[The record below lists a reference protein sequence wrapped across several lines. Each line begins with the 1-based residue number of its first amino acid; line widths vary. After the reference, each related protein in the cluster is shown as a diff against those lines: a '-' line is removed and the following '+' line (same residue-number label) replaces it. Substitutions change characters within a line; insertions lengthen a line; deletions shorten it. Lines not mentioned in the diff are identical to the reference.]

1 LAAYMGGLVLQ
12 SKGVLYVLLGALIGT
27 VAIFT
32 PGALLIFFVY
42 PVWDDVKRMPRIQAA
57 LQGVQVAAVG
67 LIVTAVVL
75 LMKPLGYNTLTIS
88 IVALTALLNHRWGV
102 PPLLIVVLTLTAGLV
117 GELLVLG
124 LP

>member
-1 LAAYMGGLVLQ
+1 MGGMVLQ

-27 VAIFT
+27 LAIFT

-57 LQGVQVAAVG
+57 LRGVQVAAIG
-67 LIVTAVVL
+67 LILAAVVL
-75 LMKPLGYNTLTIS
+75 LMKPLGTSPVTIS

>member
-1 LAAYMGGLVLQ
+1 
-12 SKGVLYVLLGALIGT
+12 
-27 VAIFT
+27 
-32 PGALLIFFVY
+32 
-42 PVWDDVKRMPRIQAA
+42 MPRIQAA

-75 LMKPLGYNTLTIS
+75 LMKPLGYSPLTLG
-88 IVALTALLNHRWGV
+88 IVGLTAILNHRWGV

-124 LP
+124 IP